1 MGQALN
7 RRLNMRTYSGRG
19 LLAVVAAPPPPQ
31 APPRRAPPRRAP
43 PAPGRPPVRG
53 FHGLQGPASRGPHM
67 NLNSMCIAEL

>member
-19 LLAVVAAPPPPQ
+19 LLAVVAAPPPPLA
-31 APPRRAPPRRAP
+31 APRGDAPRRSPRSHART
-43 PAPGRPPVRG
+43 PVRG